1 MRQQPRGTREPADSA
16 GRPGIEALVA
26 GLLAPAVAA
35 VMASVTAPFDNPSAV
50 AEFMLGV
57 TVAAVAGGLWGG
69 LLAAVMSS
77 IALPIIVNPEH
88 RLVFVETR
96 DLVAAVVFLS
106 IAIVVGLVVGNAAEE
121 RARATRREREARLL
135 GYLSGKL
142 LSGEV
147 PDRVLD
153 DFASILLEPF
163 GLATCHIA
171 VVLDGTEIVA
181 RAAREGVETGGPTEI
196 VPMVVGNVSFGTV
209 IAERP
214 PSRKGM
220 TKDERQLLEA
230 ATRQAAVALDR
241 ARLDARA
248 RLAQLDAETNQ
259 LRAAMFS
266 SVTHDLRTPLASI
279 KAGVTS
285 LLDTSVIHEPH
296 QQRELLQTVLEETDR
311 LNRLV
316 GNIMDLA
323 RIRAGAL
330 TPRRTP
336 TAIDEI
342 VEAAI
347 ARLRPMFEGVRL
359 ELFVAPDV
367 PEVPVDPLQIDQVIS
382 NLLENAAK
390 HSPPG
395 GDVRV
400 HVAGTRVAVQ
410 VRVSDQGPGIPFDER
425 EKVFDAFYRGQE
437 APERSGSGLGLAIAR
452 AIVVAHRGRI
462 WVEETTGG
470 GTAMVFEVPVNG
482 GDVTS
487 RVDTAGPADRG
498 EVEVPDPGGQA
509 APDGETEATP

>member
-1 MRQQPRGTREPADSA
+1 VSQEAQEPVESNWA
-16 GRPGIEALVA
+16 RPGLSALIS
-26 GLLAPAVAA
+26 GLAAPAGATA
-35 VMASVTAPFDNPSAV
+35 LAFVTVEPLGGESAV
-50 AEFMLGV
+50 AVFMLAV
-57 TVAAVAGGLWGG
+57 TVAAVSGGLWGG
-69 LLAAVMSS
+69 VLAAVGSS
-77 IALPIIVNPEH
+77 IALPIILDPRH
-88 RLVFVETR
+88 RLVFDETR
-96 DLVAAVVFLS
+96 DLVAGVVFLS
-106 IAIVVGLVVGNAAEE
+106 IAVVVGLVVGNATEE

-135 GYLSGKL
+135 GFLSSKL

-153 DFASILLEPF
+153 DFASIVLEPF

-181 RAAREGVETGGPTEI
+181 RAARDGVEVGGPTEI
-196 VPMVVGNVSFGTV
+196 VPMVVGNTPFGTL

-214 PSRKGM
+214 RTGRAM

-230 ATRQAAVALDR
+230 ATRQAAAALDR

-285 LLDTSVIHEPH
+285 LLDGSVTHGPD

-336 TAIDEI
+336 SAIDEI
-342 VEAAI
+342 VEATV
-347 ARLRPMFEGVRL
+347 ARLRTLFTAVDL
-359 ELFVAPDV
+359 QLFVAPDV
-367 PEVPVDPLQIDQVIS
+367 PEAAVDPVQIDQVVT
-382 NLLENAAK
+382 NVLENAAK

-395 GDVRV
+395 GEVRV
-400 HVAGTRVAVQ
+400 HVAGSGVDGSGHAVR
-410 VRVSDQGPGIPFDER
+410 VRVSDQGPGIPLDER
-425 EKVFDAFYRGQE
+425 EKVFEPFYRGEE
-437 APERSGSGLGLAIAR
+437 APERAGSGLGLAISR
-452 AIVVAHRGRI
+452 AIVLAHDGRI
-462 WVEETTGG
+462 WVEETAGG
-470 GTAMVFEVPVNG
+470 GAAVVFEIPVHQ
-482 GDVTS
+482 DQ
-487 RVDTAGPADRG
+487 G
-498 EVEVPDPGGQA
+498 EVVL
-509 APDGETEATP
+509 